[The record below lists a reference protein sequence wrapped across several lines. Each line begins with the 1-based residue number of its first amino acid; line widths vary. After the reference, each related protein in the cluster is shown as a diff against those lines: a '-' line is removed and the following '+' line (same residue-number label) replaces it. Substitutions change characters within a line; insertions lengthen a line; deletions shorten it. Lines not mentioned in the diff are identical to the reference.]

1 MGAPGILG
9 KCDEI
14 FRKAAERAAAET
26 HRDVIPG
33 LMVRFCDLA
42 ATEYRRSWDEHYL
55 KLREMY
61 IKEHLEHIEKNLAPL
76 CRDLRTL
83 LIKEEIM
90 APPDHPLDQV
100 GKWVW
105 ITIRPEQGVVS
116 LMTFVS
122 DVTKL
127 AAKNLFTEG
136 SWVYEQVGK
145 TAEEAGDGFHV
156 HMLMKVKDYVQVKDI
171 LNAVKFIS
179 YKCQTQIGEKDKNKK
194 FVWKQKDLDFLQ
206 NYMAG
211 DKHNKAKDAAVA
223 IDAMW
228 REANQ
233 LKRGEKSATIKTG
246 SVAANSDL

>member
-26 HRDVIPG
+26 HRDIIPG

-90 APPDHPLDQV
+90 APPDHPLDLV
-100 GKWVW
+100 GKWAW
-105 ITIRPEQGVVS
+105 ITLRP
-116 LMTFVS
+116 
-122 DVTKL
+122 
-127 AAKNLFTEG
+127 
-136 SWVYEQVGK
+136 K
-145 TAEEAGDGFHV
+145 T
-156 HMLMKVKDYVQVKDI
+156 Y
-171 LNAVKFIS
+171 S
-179 YKCQTQIGEKDKNKK
+179 
-194 FVWKQKDLDFLQ
+194 QKDRGFMNRSERPQ
-206 NYMAG
+206 KKRAMAFTF
-211 DKHNKAKDAAVA
+211 
-223 IDAMW
+223 IC
-228 REANQ
+228 
-233 LKRGEKSATIKTG
+233 
-246 SVAANSDL
+246 